1 MLKNCSRILQNGS
14 PRKWVRAYSSNAKNA
29 KEALAFCKA
38 EGCEF
43 ADLKFCDLLGTQ
55 HHIQLG
61 AHMINEG
68 LFEGIGFDGSSVRC
82 WQEIHNSDM
91 LMVPMPESAIVD
103 PFYKKK
109 TLSLRCKIVDP
120 CKNNEQYTRD
130 PRYVLEKAE
139 SYLRQSGVADHCNIG
154 PEAEFFIFDSIRYS
168 QNPNSSMHE
177 IDSGEGIWNSDRVE
191 AGGNL
196 GYKLRLKEG
205 YFPCP
210 PLDQQTDIRAEM
222 GKVMES
228 FGIEVE
234 AMHHEVGTGGQAEI
248 DFKFG
253 DVMSTA
259 DKVMDYKYIV
269 RNVAAQFGKTATFMP
284 KPVWKDN
291 GSGMHQHY
299 SLHAEDGTNLFTG
312 DGPCGLSEVGL
323 HFIGGLMKHMGAI
336 AAFANPTTNSYRRL
350 VPGYEAPTFI
360 AYSARNRSAN
370 MRIPISHPKGRRV
383 ELRSPDPTC
392 NPYLTFAAVMQ
403 AGIDGITNKI
413 EPGRPENINL
423 YEAPDSETK
432 HIPRMPESLE
442 SAIECLKNDSDFL
455 MAGGVFTHDL
465 LDAYI
470 TRKESEVQELRT
482 RPTPYEF
489 EAYYD
494 A

>member
-1 MLKNCSRILQNGS
+1 MIKTLSRVFQNRSLKQY
-14 PRKWVRAYSSNAKNA
+14 VRSYSGHASNAQ
-29 KEALAFCKA
+29 EALKFANEQGCK
-38 EGCEF
+38 F

-55 HHIQLG
+55 HHIQVG
-61 AHMINEG
+61 SHMINED

-91 LMVPMPESAIVD
+91 LMIPIPESANVD
-103 PFYKKK
+103 PFYETK

-120 CKNNEQYTRD
+120 CKNNEPYTRD
-130 PRYVLEKAE
+130 PRFVLEKAE
-139 SYLRQSGVADHCNIG
+139 KYLRSTGVADHCNVG
-154 PEAEFFIFDSIRYS
+154 PEAEFFIFDSVRYN
-168 QNPNSSMHE
+168 QLPNASMHE
-177 IDSGEGIWNSDRVE
+177 VNSVEGIWNSAKDE
-191 AGGNL
+191 AGSNL

-210 PLDQQTDIRAEM
+210 PNDQQTDIRAEM
-222 GKVMES
+222 GKVLES
-228 FGIEVE
+228 YGIDVE
-234 AMHHEVGTGGQAEI
+234 AMHHEVGSGGQAEI
-248 DFKFG
+248 DFKYG
-253 DVMSTA
+253 DVRSTA

-269 RNVAAQFGKTATFMP
+269 RNVAYKFGKTATFMP
-284 KPVWKDN
+284 KPVWGDN

-299 SLHAEDGTNLFTG
+299 SLHAKDGTNLFTG
-312 DGPCGLSEVGL
+312 EGHCGLSDVGL
-323 HFIGGLMKHMGAI
+323 YFIGGLMKHMGAI

-370 MRIPISHPKGRRV
+370 MRIPVSHPKGRRI

-403 AGIDGITNKI
+403 AGVDGILNKI
-413 EPGRPENINL
+413 HPGEPENINL
-423 YEAPDSETK
+423 FETPEQFTK
-432 HIPRMPESLE
+432 HIPRMPQSLDM
-442 SAIECLKNDSDFL
+442 AIEYLKKDSAFL
-455 MAGGVFTHDL
+455 TAGGVFTEDL
-465 LDAYI
+465 LEAYI
-470 TRKESEVQELRT
+470 TRKEWEVQELRT